1 LYAIVRSEGE
11 TDAGRWPFF
20 AHHEGC
26 HKFTFLVAPGYKH
39 TSSLAHGP
47 RPPPRRLCAPMNT
60 SRPHLCIPIRGFSA
74 ARSVFRKIWAG
85 LINMYGRAR
94 RCGWPVFLALVL
106 FQLPPRKCGYS
117 LAGEP
122 PFPSPLGLPI
132 LPMSPRNIFHFLTA
146 TGGLTRLC
154 RRARVVPGATAGL
167 AYFFPRT
174 SRFIGGSVRA
184 LSATAH
190 ELNGDGSLYSDVVC
204 YETMKSMS
212 LIYI

>member
-1 LYAIVRSEGE
+1 MVFVHPPISTFSDSFLHMAPILTRTPTPSVVRPYEHIS
-11 TDAGRWPFF
+11 TP
-20 AHHEGC
+20 
-26 HKFTFLVAPGYKH
+26 LVHPHQGIFR
-39 TSSLAHGP
+39 SLE
-47 RPPPRRLCAPMNT
+47 
-60 SRPHLCIPIRGFSA
+60 CIQE
-74 ARSVFRKIWAG
+74 IWAG
-85 LINMYGRAR
+85 LINMYGWAR
-94 RCGWPVFLALVL
+94 RCGWPVFLALVV

-122 PFPSPLGLPI
+122 PCPSPLGLPI
-132 LPMSPRNIFHFLTA
+132 QVLPMSPRNIFHFLTA